1 MPKIPKTPRVCV
13 EQSRKFI
20 NRHNVAVKHLASF
33 GNFPTKWLKW
43 PFLLG
48 FCSPYLQ
55 KKEGKARI
63 LMKVGQN
70 AGGWVQSQ
78 QQSLPV
84 IGKVPRP
91 RFRSVACCIQ
101 ESRCHGQCL
110 RRALEPGVTSL
121 LWCPP
126 PPSPIRGPCTGTY
139 PGHCPALPAPRR
151 CLLMKVGTTRKDL
164 PALNEQHNARS
175 WCHQKFGSI
184 NAAFLCPL
192 LTHQRPQ
199 REERELST
207 VVATL
212 AIF

>member
-1 MPKIPKTPRVCV
+1 MCLDLRPITAPPQPLPPRQPRHPESLTPRLGRGLRVWSLGSSSRFLLWEAGSRFMPKIPKTPRVCV

-20 NRHNVAVKHLASF
+20 NRRNVAVKHLASF

-63 LMKVGQN
+63 LMKVGQT

-126 PPSPIRGPCTGTY
+126 PP
-139 PGHCPALPAPRR
+139 
-151 CLLMKVGTTRKDL
+151 
-164 PALNEQHNARS
+164 
-175 WCHQKFGSI
+175 F
-184 NAAFLCPL
+184 
-192 LTHQRPQ
+192 
-199 REERELST
+199 
-207 VVATL
+207 
-212 AIF
+212 